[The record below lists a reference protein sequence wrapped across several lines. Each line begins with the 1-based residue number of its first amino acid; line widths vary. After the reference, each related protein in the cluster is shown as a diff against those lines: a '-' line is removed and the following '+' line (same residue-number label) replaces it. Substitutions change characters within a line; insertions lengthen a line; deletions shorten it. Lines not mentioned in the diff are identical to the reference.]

1 MGQSQQVDS
10 LCDVLKFVR
19 PFWPVG
25 PRYKAI
31 RGQPINPNPLS
42 MNAERLLVISSLVFL
57 FAVCAC
63 SSDEG
68 VRERATQAAQEQ
80 AAKGNPE
87 VAPSAA
93 NTLPV
98 AGTIMLQV
106 QGGEVE
112 KGQEVCL
119 PLTARQFHQVVSM
132 QYTLEWDPSVLAF
145 KGIRNMR
152 LPGLSKDNFGT
163 HLTSQGKL
171 THAWYDL
178 NVQGIDLPDGATLF
192 ELCFEAVGE
201 PGAQTTFRF
210 SDNPTLI
217 EVSNAQ
223 SALLEV
229 VQVPSIVK
237 IRP

>member
-1 MGQSQQVDS
+1 
-10 LCDVLKFVR
+10 
-19 PFWPVG
+19 
-25 PRYKAI
+25 
-31 RGQPINPNPLS
+31 

-210 SDNPTLI
+210 QRQSDTHRSVQCPKCAAGSGTSPLDRQNPSLIVTLPGRPNHF
-217 EVSNAQ
+217 EPARFWHRAQ
-223 SALLEV
+223 
-229 VQVPSIVK
+229 
-237 IRP
+237 